1 MVATSSSNWDWRPMK
16 SLLRPLISRHLHS
29 PHERSRVRIPAQE
42 YAVFTHRTHIS
53 ASAALG
59 PRPTSTTDFVHVWL
73 LTPRNFSP
81 YRLCMAKSEYLTE
94 YDEIVN
100 TMQMYI
106 DGSKQGK
113 SGLMRPAF
121 HPEASFFG
129 YAGEQLAIGTQF
141 LFDWIDKNGP
151 APEIEPR
158 MVSVDIL
165 ESIAVVR
172 LEVAG
177 WSGNVAGSGV
187 CMSDLFT
194 LLKTPSG
201 WKIIQKAFHWYA

>member
-1 MVATSSSNWDWRPMK
+1 MRI
-16 SLLRPLISRHLHS
+16 LRTICHS
-29 PHERSRVRIPAQE
+29 PVGPP
-42 YAVFTHRTHIS
+42 F
-53 ASAALG
+53 G
-59 PRPTSTTDFVHVWL
+59 PRPTLTTDFGHVWL

-121 HPEASFFG
+121 HPDASFFG

-177 WSGNVAGSGV
+177 WSGNVAGSDV

-201 WKIIQKAFHWYA
+201 WKIIQKAFHWHA